1 MAIIG
6 ANSQPMQREL
16 VAVQRMAQQAGV
28 NITRG
33 LENGGGHGGK
43 SGAIR
48 ESIVMLREIGRGN
61 WSRVPGSFSIL
72 LQQMGVLNKLTGSTA
87 STSRILADAW
97 QAQSEKAHLA
107 AIAATRKAAASAA
120 AFAADE
126 AETTATLEQAV
137 ADETAAGAAIQH
149 AQALRLKAVAAGEAA
164 AAETVEAAASVGT
177 VGVIGSVIAGVAI
190 AVGLLWYRV
199 KGTAAALEDLKK
211 GDFTPTYIA
220 KHLQGANAAL
230 EGQKKINEEVRK
242 TAELYNSAAE
252 QSKRLSEESKHHFEH
267 LRQMNEFEKNPQR
280 KAANELRINAQE
292 RAEQIKLAEFEKQKL
307 ERESLQRKKNADAI
321 KVTSKEQDEQNVAHT
336 KANADEAEKFLKTH
350 EHFGT
355 AGDKFSAVLH
365 GGVLPGQAQAAF
377 DAAQSTDKKKVEDAR
392 TAVEAHKAAVETA
405 AANDELRKRKEELT
419 KGAAESA
426 ARATGIGLSLPTM
439 KSRAAQVDK
448 EEAELSAKKL
458 LAEQKNLHGNV
469 NSLQRVGAFAGVGTL
484 ESLTKRSVGH
494 LASIDHQIKNLTSP
508 GSTTPAMGGKY

>member
-1 MAIIG
+1 
-6 ANSQPMQREL
+6 
-16 VAVQRMAQQAGV
+16 
-28 NITRG
+28 
-33 LENGGGHGGK
+33 
-43 SGAIR
+43 
-48 ESIVMLREIGRGN
+48 
-61 WSRVPGSFSIL
+61 
-72 LQQMGVLNKLTGSTA
+72 
-87 STSRILADAW
+87 
-97 QAQSEKAHLA
+97 
-107 AIAATRKAAASAA
+107 
-120 AFAADE
+120 
-126 AETTATLEQAV
+126 
-137 ADETAAGAAIQH
+137 
-149 AQALRLKAVAAGEAA
+149 
-164 AAETVEAAASVGT
+164 
-177 VGVIGSVIAGVAI
+177 
-190 AVGLLWYRV
+190 
-199 KGTAAALEDLKK
+199 LKK